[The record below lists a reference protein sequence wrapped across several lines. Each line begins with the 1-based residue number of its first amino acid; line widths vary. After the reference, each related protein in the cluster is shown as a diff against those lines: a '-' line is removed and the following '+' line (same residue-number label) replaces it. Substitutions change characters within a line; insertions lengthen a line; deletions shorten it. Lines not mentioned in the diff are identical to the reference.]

1 MEGRDARDAP
11 ECPPDPG
18 NTHARMYI
26 SRVWWPRRKPST
38 FQTQIRRMRNPIP
51 SQIYAVSH
59 VPSTGPGQSGARVE
73 IPMSPPSLLNS
84 EGIRSAVYLEKGLG
98 SHTLFASGSVTNLK

>member
-1 MEGRDARDAP
+1 MSTRSGEHTCPNVHQPCVVPPSQTIDFPNSNTTDAKS
-11 ECPPDPG
+11 
-18 NTHARMYI
+18 N
-26 SRVWWPRRKPST
+26 SVSN
-38 FQTQIRRMRNPIP
+38 IRRR
-51 SQIYAVSH
+51 VTH
-59 VPSTGPGQSGARVE
+59 VPSTGPGQSGARAE